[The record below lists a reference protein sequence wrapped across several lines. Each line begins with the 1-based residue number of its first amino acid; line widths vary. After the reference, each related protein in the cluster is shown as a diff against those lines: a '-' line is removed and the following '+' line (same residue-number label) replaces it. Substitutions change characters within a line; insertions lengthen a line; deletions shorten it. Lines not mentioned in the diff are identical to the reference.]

1 MLTKFAR
8 EGRVN
13 QNAILLIYIDKQN
26 QPRDQPLILLGAHSL
41 PVVKSRWEVKLSS
54 EDSRV
59 SWN

>member
-1 MLTKFAR
+1 MLTEFAR
-8 EGRVN
+8 EGCVN

-26 QPRDQPLILLGAHSL
+26 HPRDRTLILLGAHSL

>member
-8 EGRVN
+8 EGCVN

-26 QPRDQPLILLGAHSL
+26 QPRDQTLILLGAHSL